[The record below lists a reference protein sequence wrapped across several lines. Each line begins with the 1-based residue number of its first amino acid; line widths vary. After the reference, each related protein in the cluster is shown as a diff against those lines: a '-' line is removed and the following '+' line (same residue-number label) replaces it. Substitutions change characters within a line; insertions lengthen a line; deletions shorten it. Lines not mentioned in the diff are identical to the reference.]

1 MIIHFTNDFNV
12 IKLILTS
19 QSFKLSY
26 CGEYFSDKEGK
37 IISNSAHPMVSFSDY
52 DDSELNKKHITYG
65 RYGVALSKKWA
76 IANGLSPV
84 NYVEKNSPV
93 AEGLVS
99 LLKARQ
105 KNTIPVSLRLSI
117 IQLKCF
123 TKHVYGFNSYF
134 DDPNFYFKS
143 ENEWRFVPSLKQIDR
158 NRISENHSTYIKNK
172 DKYNKRLEKYPLR
185 FAIDDIVFI
194 YVTSELERDE
204 IIRMTTLSP
213 HQVKISSWEYKPY
226 KKTI

>member
-1 MIIHFTNDFNV
+1 MIIHFTNNFNI
-12 IKLILTS
+12 IKSILTS
-19 QSFKLSY
+19 HSFKLRY

-52 DDSELNKKHITYG
+52 DDSELNKKRITYG
-65 RYGVALSKKWA
+65 KYGVALSKKWA

-105 KNTIPVSLRLSI
+105 KNTIPDSLRLPI

-134 DDPNFYFKS
+134 DDPNFNFKS
-143 ENEWRFVPSLKQIDR
+143 ENEWRFVPSLKQIDK
-158 NRISENHSTYIKNK
+158 NRISENFSTYKKNK
-172 DKYNKRLEKYPLR
+172 DKYNTRLEKDPLR
-185 FAIDDIVFI
+185 FTNDDVVFI
-194 YVTSELERDE
+194 YVTSEIERNE
-204 IIRMTTLSP
+204 VIRMTSLPSS
-213 HQVKISSWEYKPY
+213 QVKISTWEYKPY
-226 KKTI
+226 KKTF

>member
-1 MIIHFTNDFNV
+1 MIIHFTNDFNI
-12 IKLILTS
+12 IKSILTS
-19 QSFKLSY
+19 HSFKLRY

-52 DDSELNKKHITYG
+52 NDSELNKKRITYG

-105 KNTIPVSLRLSI
+105 KNTIPDSLRLPI

-123 TKHVYGFNSYF
+123 TKHVYGFNSHF

-143 ENEWRFVPSLKQIDR
+143 ENEWRFVPSLKQIDK
-158 NRISENHSTYIKNK
+158 NRISENFSTYKKNK
-172 DKYNKRLEKYPLR
+172 DKYNKRLEKHPLR
-185 FAIDDIVFI
+185 FAIDDVVFI
-194 YVTSELERDE
+194 YVTSEIEQNE
-204 IIRMTTLSP
+204 IIRMTSLPSS
-213 HQVKISSWEYKPY
+213 QVKISTWKYKPY
-226 KKTI
+226 KKTF